1 VQPLPHEPV
10 VVKHRITAFFGPDL
24 ERLLRAHDIDTLVLW
39 GTRRAG
45 LFCRRYAIPT
55 VCSLEIPLEY
65 CHINSFQ
72 REPSVARPERG
83 GEKRTAMWASHHEEL
98 CSDGVVSPHVC
109 DPMVVPHRWVV
120 REWCNPVGQPWMLV
134 VTLPSV
140 HDGLRVLL
148 MAVLWTFRRLSMG
161 RPAHRQ
167 LTRNALLDLTTII
180 PATTCHQ
187 RNYVE
192 AYSRSTRTPK
202 ISPAACKFFGFSRR
216 TLFNYIT
223 AQKAI
228 SA

>member
-1 VQPLPHEPV
+1 M
-10 VVKHRITAFFGPDL
+10 
-24 ERLLRAHDIDTLVLW
+24 
-39 GTRRAG
+39 
-45 LFCRRYAIPT
+45 
-55 VCSLEIPLEY
+55 
-65 CHINSFQ
+65 
-72 REPSVARPERG
+72 ARPERG

-192 AYSRSTRTPK
+192 AYSRS
-202 ISPAACKFFGFSRR
+202 IIA
-216 TLFNYIT
+216 
-223 AQKAI
+223 
-228 SA
+228 

>member
-1 VQPLPHEPV
+1 
-10 VVKHRITAFFGPDL
+10 
-24 ERLLRAHDIDTLVLW
+24 
-39 GTRRAG
+39 
-45 LFCRRYAIPT
+45 
-55 VCSLEIPLEY
+55 
-65 CHINSFQ
+65 
-72 REPSVARPERG
+72 
-83 GEKRTAMWASHHEEL
+83 MWASHHEEL

-192 AYSRSTRTPK
+192 AYSRFR
-202 ISPAACKFFGFSRR
+202 ICLVHFS
-216 TLFNYIT
+216 I
-223 AQKAI
+223 I
-228 SA
+228 MIE